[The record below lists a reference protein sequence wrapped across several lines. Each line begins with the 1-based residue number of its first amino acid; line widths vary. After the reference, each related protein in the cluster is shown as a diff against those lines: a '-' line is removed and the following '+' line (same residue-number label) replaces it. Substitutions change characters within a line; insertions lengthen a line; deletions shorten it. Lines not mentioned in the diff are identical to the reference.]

1 MQYMKIQ
8 QDQDRFVALTGLKR
22 RSENSKTGP
31 MVQSYIYTH
40 HHPVEARRDGEQKK
54 VCGTCPLLKANAPD
68 GKNRC
73 YINALHASATWK
85 ATKDL
90 EVAEVPEKL
99 PAPLRFGSDGDP
111 AYIEPEV
118 REKLL
123 EATPKDNKGRPKYTG
138 YTHQWE
144 DSNDEGLPK
153 IAMASID
160 PLMAQRRGMT
170 TLELRKEAHAK
181 GYRVYRILEVGEEP
195 QEGETICP
203 HYATGVQCIDC
214 SLCNGKRGA
223 TDKRKDIVA
232 PQHGNGAAKF

>member
-1 MQYMKIQ
+1 MTQYTKIQ

-40 HHPVEARRDGEQKK
+40 QHPVQARRDGEQTK

-73 YINALHASATWK
+73 YINALHTSATWK

-90 EVAEVPEKL
+90 EVAEVPKKL

-144 DSNDEGLPK
+144 DSTDEGLPP

-160 PLMAQRRGMT
+160 HENTIEQLA
-170 TLELRKEAHAK
+170 ELHPDARW
-181 GYRVYRILEVGEEP
+181 YRLLKSTSDALAPGE
-195 QEGETICP
+195 IACP
-203 HYATGVQCIDC
+203 SKA
-214 SLCNGKRGA
+214 NGKRKIQCADCKLCAGTSRNA
-223 TDKRKDIVA
+223 KNIAIVE
-232 PQHGNGAAKF
+232 GS